1 MVFGLAN
8 KIIERT
14 QYTTLIAAVIS
25 GARPAMTAAESI
37 PGGSVAFANSVVLPA
52 EDAAPRPAPCVAQL

>member
-25 GARPAMTAAESI
+25 GARPAVAAESI

>member
-25 GARPAMTAAESI
+25 GARPAVAESI